1 MMPHSIKTAV
11 PNGVRFIADGAG
23 GLAPDPIRGVPIQA
37 TCSCIA
43 AGCLMDSEGET
54 AITVGPSRAVDPG
67 YSPSFDGELDT
78 PTRTLTVSTVNQKK
92 ILETGV
98 PTGSTRVRI
107 WVNHPTFPDNVIIG
121 LN

>member
-11 PNGVRFIADGAG
+11 PNGVLFIADGAG

-37 TCSCIA
+37 TRSCIA
-43 AGCLMDSEGET
+43 AGCLIDSEGET

-67 YSPSFDGELDT
+67 YSPSFDGELDS
-78 PTRTLTVSTVNQKK
+78 PTLTVSTVNQKK

>member
-1 MMPHSIKTAV
+1 MMPHTIKTAV
-11 PNGVRFIADGAG
+11 PNGVLFIADAGG

-37 TCSCIA
+37 TRSCIA
-43 AGCLMDSEGET
+43 AGSET

-67 YSPSFDGELDT
+67 YSRSFDGELDT
-78 PTRTLTVSTVNQKK
+78 PARTLTVSTVNQGK
-92 ILETGV
+92 ILATRV

-107 WVNHPTFPDNVIIG
+107 WVNHPTLPDNVIIG

>member
-11 PNGVRFIADGAG
+11 PNGVLFIADAGG

-37 TCSCIA
+37 TRSCIA
-43 AGCLMDSEGET
+43 AGCLIDSEGET

-78 PTRTLTVSTVNQKK
+78 PARTPSIKEKSLRRACRRAAR
-92 ILETGV
+92 EYGF
-98 PTGSTRVRI
+98 GSTIPRCR
-107 WVNHPTFPDNVIIG
+107 TT
-121 LN
+121 